1 VSTSEIIPRTL
12 GRWDLVLLKIVAIVN
27 INNVPPVAV
36 YGWASLALWLVA
48 FFTFFVP
55 EAMAVL
61 ALSRRY
67 PGEGGI
73 YLWTRKQFGEAHGF
87 LSGWCYWTNNLFYI
101 PVLLV
106 YMAGI
111 FAFAGGSG
119 TADLV
124 NQRAF
129 VGSLALGWLAVIA
142 MANIRGMAVGKW
154 IQNLG
159 GISSGL
165 SIGLV
170 LAAAAAASLRGVAE
184 HPPAVARF
192 GWEMAASFAVMCN
205 AYVGIELASTM
216 GDEIHDAP
224 RNLPTAIYI
233 AGAISLASYLL
244 VTAGV
249 LTLVPIGTL
258 GVIQGVMQAVSS
270 GASQA
275 GVPWMVAPLAVAMGL
290 AIGGTASAWFAGSSR
305 IPFVAGLTSALPP
318 ALGRVHPRW
327 HSPHVAL
334 ATCAVFAALF
344 TCWSL
349 VGSGVAEA
357 YQLLLKSAVIIQL
370 IPFTYLFV
378 GLVKLDDA
386 GASSRVAGLVGALAT
401 LGSIVAAFIPTA
413 DVTSVAWFE
422 AKLVIGV
429 AGPVAVGWIL
439 FRRTQQSRLPLAV

>member
-1 VSTSEIIPRTL
+1 
-12 GRWDLVLLKIVAIVN
+12 
-27 INNVPPVAV
+27 
-36 YGWASLALWLVA
+36 
-48 FFTFFVP
+48 
-55 EAMAVL
+55 
-61 ALSRRY
+61 
-67 PGEGGI
+67 
-73 YLWTRKQFGEAHGF
+73 
-87 LSGWCYWTNNLFYI
+87 
-101 PVLLV
+101 
-106 YMAGI
+106 
-111 FAFAGGSG
+111 
-119 TADLV
+119 
-124 NQRAF
+124 
-129 VGSLALGWLAVIA
+129 
-142 MANIRGMAVGKW
+142 MAVGKW

-159 GISSGL
+159 GISTAL

-184 HPPAVARF
+184 HPPAVARI

-216 GDEIHDAP
+216 GDEIHDAS

-249 LTLVPIGTL
+249 LSLVPIGTL

-270 GASQA
+270 GAGQA
-275 GVPWMVAPLAVAMGL
+275 GVPWMVAPLAVAIGL

-305 IPFVAGLTSALPP
+305 IPFVAGLTSALPAAP
-318 ALGRVHPRW
+318 GRVHSRW

-334 ATCAVFAALF
+334 ATCAILAAFF

-370 IPFTYLFV
+370 IPFLYLFV
-378 GLVKLDDA
+378 GLIKLDDA
-386 GASSRVAGLVGALAT
+386 GASSRVAGLVGAVAT

-422 AKLVIGV
+422 AKLLLGV
-429 AGPVAVGWIL
+429 VGPVAVGWIL
-439 FRRTQQSRLPLAV
+439 FRRTQQFQPPLAV